1 MIYFEWN
8 YNENQQCEDLRQCHI
23 LGLIII
29 IVIVVVLWN
38 QDFEV
43 DEPWFTWFAMI
54 YSGIT
59 RTKDS
64 DLFLEE
70 TNNIEEYEQYVLTK
84 LKIQQSG

>member
-1 MIYFEWN
+1 
-8 YNENQQCEDLRQCHI
+8 
-23 LGLIII
+23 
-29 IVIVVVLWN
+29 
-38 QDFEV
+38 
-43 DEPWFTWFAMI
+43 MI